1 MWIPEL
7 IIFDNLSNQMMSINH
22 FAIWIAILIV
32 LLIGSYVIMTKEL
45 EYKYDL
51 LILGLLIAIVY
62 YTQFYFNIDMS
73 DFALTS

>member
-7 IIFDNLSNQMMSINH
+7 IIFDNLSNQMMSIDH
-22 FAIWIAILIV
+22 FAIWIAILIA

-51 LILGLLIAIVY
+51 LIVGLLITIVY
-62 YTQFYFNIDMS
+62 YTQFYFNIHMS